1 MRYHLVIRNLT
12 SVWTCILLA
21 CFGFL
26 KLSVLEDG
34 VNIIVCYVYGLF
46 I

>member
-12 SVWTCILLA
+12 SFWTCFFSLFLL
-21 CFGFL
+21 L

-34 VNIIVCYVYGLF
+34 VNVIVCYVYGLF